1 MYVLAMI
8 DRLQLNFAGK
18 SNSVSN
24 KEEKVYGFH
33 HTFPG
38 CFRMHF
44 SYFYLLGDQV
54 RISSC
59 TCLEVACGETT
70 QFFIFFCSK
79 LDQERLYFLS
89 KSILT
94 SLVVN
99 ALYYHPCSIND
110 MPCKGQYKVR
120 IDKNDENVLSKLR
133 NYIDIYFHRP
143 GTQPWIN

>member
-59 TCLEVACGETT
+59 TCLEVACGETNPIFY
-70 QFFIFFCSK
+70 FF
-79 LDQERLYFLS
+79 LL
-89 KSILT
+89 
-94 SLVVN
+94 
-99 ALYYHPCSIND
+99 
-110 MPCKGQYKVR
+110 
-120 IDKNDENVLSKLR
+120 
-133 NYIDIYFHRP
+133 
-143 GTQPWIN
+143 